1 MAASASWAGDSR
13 AQQTLQRVRGVARR
27 GDGCALERRRV
38 FIRARLDVT
47 PAILINRAVSRIMG
61 RAKEM

>member
-1 MAASASWAGDSR
+1 
-13 AQQTLQRVRGVARR
+13 LQRVRGVARR